1 MGGWLSGLLDALLQ
15 VRAYT
20 EQWFAKPPVAL
31 RCSIGQ
37 ADVTANVYV
46 RFDFVYDK

>member
-1 MGGWLSGLLDALLQ
+1 MAVASQCLLNLTLP
-15 VRAYT
+15 RAH
-20 EQWFAKPPVAL
+20 PRHVL
-31 RCSIGQ
+31 RSIGQ